1 MGKNL
6 AKSIPMRC
14 ASISK
19 CLLSRSIS
27 RNDDAYYPASTVVRT
42 ARTDGRPLQFWYP
55 FQLSIM
61 SDIVRPRF
69 TTLVTLALAGIALLT
84 LPIRSQQNS
93 SPPANIGQPPAATQ
107 TDESLGVTVVLDP
120 AHGGADFGARGPTG
134 LAESDVVLDF
144 ARAARIALEAQ
155 RLRVLLTREGN
166 QDPSFDNRSAMVN
179 GLGNPVLISL
189 HVSSS
194 GPVGTARTYYYAF
207 PFAAATTSNP
217 SANRATS
224 AGQRSVPPNS
234 ASQTNTH
241 TNLTE
246 WDHAQRS
253 SVDLSQQLAMLA
265 QTELVRRFR
274 GSPEMPIAAPVRQLR
289 TVAAPAI
296 AIELSSIDVT
306 DSKRLD
312 QMAQPLAEAIG
323 RAVAEF
329 HFPANTPMPANATA
343 SPNSAATPNSPA
355 PPNTP
360 PAPGGGAH

>member
-1 MGKNL
+1 
-6 AKSIPMRC
+6 
-14 ASISK
+14 
-19 CLLSRSIS
+19 
-27 RNDDAYYPASTVVRT
+27 
-42 ARTDGRPLQFWYP
+42 
-55 FQLSIM
+55 
-61 SDIVRPRF
+61 
-69 TTLVTLALAGIALLT
+69 
-84 LPIRSQQNS
+84 
-93 SPPANIGQPPAATQ
+93 
-107 TDESLGVTVVLDP
+107 VVLDP

-179 GLGNPVLISL
+179 ALGNAIFISL

-194 GPVGTARTYYYAF
+194 GPVGTARTYYYVF
-207 PFAAATTSNP
+207 PSDSTPVVNP
-217 SANRATS
+217 SASATPPQGPAQQEIS
-224 AGQRSVPPNS
+224 AHNS
-234 ASQTNTH
+234 
-241 TNLTE
+241 LIE

-253 SVDLSQQLAMLA
+253 SVDLSRQLAYLT

-274 GSPEMPIAAPVRQLR
+274 GSPETPNAARVRQLR
-289 TVAAPAI
+289 TIAAPAI

-329 HFPANTPMPANATA
+329 HYPL
-343 SPNSAATPNSPA
+343 SPPAATPN
-355 PPNTP
+355 
-360 PAPGGGAH
+360 GGH

>member
-1 MGKNL
+1 ML
-6 AKSIPMRC
+6 A
-14 ASISK
+14 
-19 CLLSRSIS
+19 
-27 RNDDAYYPASTVVRT
+27 
-42 ARTDGRPLQFWYP
+42 
-55 FQLSIM
+55 
-61 SDIVRPRF
+61 
-69 TTLVTLALAGIALLT
+69 
-84 LPIRSQQNS
+84 LPIRSQQKDRLPLTVSQAQAPSAPVPQQNS
-93 SPPANIGQPPAATQ
+93 SPSAAAGQAPASAT
-107 TDESLGVTVVLDP
+107 TEEAVGITVVLDP

-166 QDPSFDNRSAMVN
+166 QDPTFDNRSAMVN
-179 GLGNPVLISL
+179 GLHNAVLISL

-194 GPVGTARTYYYAF
+194 GPVGTARAYYYVF
-207 PFAAATTSNP
+207 PATVQSTANSAANAATT
-217 SANRATS
+217 
-224 AGQRSVPPNS
+224 AGQSSAPP
-234 ASQTNTH
+234 ASQSAVR
-241 TNLTE
+241 TNLIE

-253 SVDLSQQLAMLA
+253 SVDSSRQLATLA

-306 DSKRLD
+306 DAKRLD

-329 HFPANTPMPANATA
+329 HYPASAPIAPGTTA
-343 SPNSAATPNSPA
+343 QPTVPPSLQPNGPA
-355 PPNTP
+355 PPNTT
-360 PAPGGGAH
+360 PAPATGVH